1 MSGIGDG
8 TGSPPSEPTAASRAD
23 PGARDETPAGACPS
37 CLRRAW
43 LLRTCGVR
51 LDFRSRDLTRFWDLL
66 ALPDRQL
73 IDAIGGRRRAE
84 LHAAYD
90 EFNPGHVE
98 GVGSGPAARP
108 EGVRHEREQ
117 TICRHHPAYPHRMRN
132 SPLAPHMLCVAGGLP
147 RLAGML
153 GETVVAI
160 AGARRATDYG
170 MASARALAR
179 GLAAAGVTIA
189 SGLSE
194 GIPLAAHSGALEA
207 GGATLTLTAG
217 GLDRCSPVHARALY
231 RRLVEDGCALSELP
245 LGTPARAWSALARA
259 RTLALLAGLVIVV
272 EADTNPW
279 ELAFAHLAQR
289 LEVPV
294 GAVPGRVS
302 SPASRGCHELIVHGA
317 TLIRDPQDA
326 LDLLYGVGARQAG
339 DPALPPERDLSGPL
353 AATLECIGAGHDTL
367 ERLTATGRPR
377 DELLTSLFELEL
389 RGLVVRGDGGR
400 YVPCGGV

>member
-1 MSGIGDG
+1 MSGNGSRIESRIGNG
-8 TGSPPSEPTAASRAD
+8 RETGSPPREQEGPSRAS
-23 PGARDETPAGACPS
+23 PGARDETPEDACPS
-37 CLRRAW
+37 CLRRAR
-43 LLRTCGVR
+43 LLTTCAVR

-90 EFNPGHVE
+90 KLD
-98 GVGSGPAARP
+98 PAMP
-108 EGVRHEREQ
+108 EGAQ
-117 TICRHHPAYPHRMRN
+117 TICRHHPAYPSRMRN
-132 SPLAPHMLCVAGGLP
+132 SPLAPHMLSVAGGLP

-153 GETVVAI
+153 AGTVVAI
-160 AGARRATDYG
+160 VGAHRATDYG
-170 MASARALAR
+170 MASARGLAR

-194 GIPLAAHSGALEA
+194 GIPLAVHSGALEA
-207 GGATLTLTAG
+207 GGATVTLTAG
-217 GLDRCSPVHARALY
+217 GLDKCSPAHARALY
-231 RRLVEDGCALSELP
+231 GRLVRDGCALSELP
-245 LGTPARAWSALARA
+245 LGVPARAWSALARA

-279 ELAFAHLAQR
+279 ELACAHLAQR

-302 SPASRGCHELIVHGA
+302 SPASRGCHELVIQGA

-326 LDLLYGVGARQAG
+326 LDLLYGVGAREAG
-339 DPALPPERDLSGPL
+339 DPALPDRDLSGPL
-353 AATLECIGAGHDTL
+353 AATLERIGAGHDTL
-367 ERLTATGRPR
+367 ERLTATGGPR
-377 DELLTSLFELEL
+377 DELLTSLLELEL

-400 YVPCGGV
+400 YVQSGVPPSH